1 MILYDLALCIDN
13 NNNEMTFVAPERSEG
28 ANDATRA
35 TNKLYAPQKSC
46 VYPIYIIPTPTL
58 PFFFA
63 QFFFFFTRKSE
74 TLVRRQCMYSIW
86 IDVLNTSSSI
96 AKSSNYRM

>member
-46 VYPIYIIPTPTL
+46 VCPIYIIPTPTL
-58 PFFFA
+58 PFFFH
-63 QFFFFFTRKSE
+63 SE
-74 TLVRRQCMYSIW
+74 
-86 IDVLNTSSSI
+86 
-96 AKSSNYRM
+96 K

>member
-58 PFFFA
+58 PFFLRN
-63 QFFFFFTRKSE
+63 FFFHSE
-74 TLVRRQCMYSIW
+74 KWNFSEKTMHVQYMDRLFKY
-86 IDVLNTSSSI
+86 
-96 AKSSNYRM
+96 